1 MNDYTYREVMQYISE
16 NDVKFIRLAFC
27 DIFGKQKN
35 ISIMPRELSR
45 AFEEG
50 ISFDASAVRG
60 FMNIEMS
67 DLLLFHDPT
76 TLSILPWRPSQ
87 GRVVRFFCDIKY
99 PDGTPFEGDG
109 RQVLRQAQEDM
120 RRLGYSVKSA
130 RNVNSICCGRMKT
143 VCRPRSRTTTRPIWI
158 SRRWTRVRMCAARSA

>member
-50 ISFDASAVRG
+50 ISFDHP
-60 FMNIEMS
+60 
-67 DLLLFHDPT
+67 LFVD
-76 TLSILPWRPSQ
+76 S
-87 GRVVRFFCDIKY
+87 
-99 PDGTPFEGDG
+99 
-109 RQVLRQAQEDM
+109 
-120 RRLGYSVKSA
+120 
-130 RNVNSICCGRMKT
+130 
-143 VCRPRSRTTTRPIWI
+143 
-158 SRRWTRVRMCAARSA
+158 